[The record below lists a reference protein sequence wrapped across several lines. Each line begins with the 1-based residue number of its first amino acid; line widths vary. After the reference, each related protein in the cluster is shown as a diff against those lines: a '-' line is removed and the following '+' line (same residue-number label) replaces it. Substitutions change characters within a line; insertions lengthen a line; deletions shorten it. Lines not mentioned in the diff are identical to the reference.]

1 MLFIYKEGTNKFLRE
16 ILKPFASFIPV
27 KYRFPVN
34 GSFNIKIDPNKTIN
48 LTCNP
53 TSYLSRLLFWGGEE
67 GFEYKTVRIYK
78 ELVKNANVI
87 FDIGSNIGYYSLVGG
102 ALNPKAKIYAFEP
115 MPAAYKFLNINIEN
129 NKFSNIKAEKIALS
143 NVKGKTK
150 FYAVKSRKF
159 MNLEDH
165 LNGDGTINKDN
176 NISNFGE
183 EFEVNTETL
192 DNYVSSNQINSIDII
207 KIDTEASE
215 HLVFAGGI
223 NVLQNFRP
231 IIFCEVIPNK
241 IETQINEIFAPL
253 NYSFF
258 KAYPEGLVK
267 FNSLTESYD
276 ECIDYLIVPN
286 EKENLILD
294 FMKGN

>member
-1 MLFIYKEGTNKFLRE
+1 MLFIYKEGTNKILRE
-16 ILKPFASFIPV
+16 VLKPFASFIPV

-34 GSFNIKIDPNKTIN
+34 GSFNIEIGDDKSIN

-53 TSYLSRLLFWGGEE
+53 TSYLSRLLFWGGEK

-78 ELVKNANVI
+78 ELVKSADVI
-87 FDIGSNIGYYSLVGG
+87 FDIGSNIGYYSLIG
-102 ALNPKAKIYAFEP
+102 AKINPNAKIFAFEP
-115 MPAAYKFLNINIEN
+115 MPAAFKYLNINIDKN
-129 NKFSNIKAEKIALS
+129 NFKNIKSEKVALS
-143 NVKGKTK
+143 NVVGKAK

-165 LNGDGTINKDN
+165 LNGDGTINVDN
-176 NISNFGE
+176 NISSFGE
-183 EFEVNTETL
+183 EFDVNTNTL
-192 DNYVSSNQINSIDII
+192 DNYVASNQIKGIDLI

-215 HLVFAGGI
+215 HLVFEGGI
-223 NVLQNFRP
+223 NVLKNFRP

-241 IETQINEIFAPL
+241 IETQINAIFSNL
-253 NYSFF
+253 NYSFY

-267 FNSLTESYD
+267 FNSLSESYD

-286 EKENLILD
+286 EKQNLILS
-294 FMKGN
+294 FTKKS